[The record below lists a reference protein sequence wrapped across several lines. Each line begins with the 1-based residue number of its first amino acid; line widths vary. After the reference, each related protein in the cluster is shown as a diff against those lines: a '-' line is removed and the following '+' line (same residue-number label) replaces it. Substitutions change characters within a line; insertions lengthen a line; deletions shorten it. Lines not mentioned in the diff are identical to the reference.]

1 MHEIWLF
8 SRTWFVLFIVP
19 VHFVLYRIVES
30 YQSFHSPTIHIPP
43 NEQTKYKLTPPIHPC
58 LPTNQPTNLSKY
70 LVSSRN
76 LSPPKKKRNER
87 SFQSPSRIKRNR
99 LFPINLYIHEAKVL
113 PTSQFPPPKPPP
125 LFPLRS
131 PPSFRTRT
139 NRLRPALTDQRPGA
153 IVELTTRR
161 PDAVARASGREV
173 GRDAA
178 VFVVAI
184 RGR

>member
-1 MHEIWLF
+1 MVCL
-8 SRTWFVLFIVP
+8 
-19 VHFVLYRIVES
+19 VHFFVSCCIVVIS
-30 YQSFHSPTIHIPP
+30 VVPFTYHSHPP
-43 NEQTKYKLTPPIHPC
+43 KQTSTLTPPIHPC
-58 LPTNQPTNLSKY
+58 LPTNQPTNLSMH

-99 LFPINLYIHEAKVL
+99 LFPINLYVHEAKVL

-184 RGR
+184 RRRWWKGRRG